1 VLAGLEPLTDDA
13 LTDDASEHRDVQL
26 VRGESSE
33 PLSSAQMARQGDEC
47 DREGPLTRPW
57 SGHFLWQ
64 PGLLSY
70 VGPGGSSDR
79 HSHHALQLAI
89 SFDEPLELLLD
100 DRQVRARAVL
110 VASRV
115 PHAFRTDGRRI
126 FYALIEPHSTIGFAL
141 TQSTQVTGR
150 DLADILPIGD
160 APAAE
165 ADALINYTHRMLD
178 LLAPRPSAS
187 PLSEPVI
194 NALAYLDAA
203 LDHPPRLAQAARAA
217 HISPSRLTHL
227 FSEQVGIPF
236 RRFVLWLRLRRAA
249 EHVGRTGSLTEAA
262 HAAGFSDLAHF
273 SRVCR
278 ATFGVAPTGLL
289 AMAPISA
296 SWPTHTRP
304 TGGKADTE
312 RVVSQAPGS

>member
-1 VLAGLEPLTDDA
+1 
-13 LTDDASEHRDVQL
+13 
-26 VRGESSE
+26 
-33 PLSSAQMARQGDEC
+33 MARQGDEFDC
-47 DREGPLTRPW
+47 ERCVTRPW

-89 SFDEPLELLLD
+89 SFDEPLDLLLD

-110 VASRV
+110 VAGGV

-126 FYALIEPHSTIGFAL
+126 FYALIEPHSTIGFSL
-141 TQSTQVTGR
+141 TRRITQVTGC
-150 DLADILPIGD
+150 DLANILPIGD
-160 APAAE
+160 APDAE
-165 ADALINYTHRMLD
+165 TDALIDYTHRMLD
-178 LLAPRPSAS
+178 LLAPRPTPP

-194 NALAYLDAA
+194 DALAYLDAA

-249 EHVGRTGSLTEAA
+249 EHVWRTRSLTEAA

-296 SWPTHTRP
+296 SWRPHVERNGQDGEPHTVASDHR
-304 TGGKADTE
+304 
-312 RVVSQAPGS
+312 Q

>member
-1 VLAGLEPLTDDA
+1 
-13 LTDDASEHRDVQL
+13 
-26 VRGESSE
+26 
-33 PLSSAQMARQGDEC
+33 MAREGDGC
-47 DREGPLTRPW
+47 DRERRIAAPW

-79 HSHHALQLAI
+79 HAHHALQLAI
-89 SFDEPLELLLD
+89 SFDEPLELVLD
-100 DRQVRARAVL
+100 ERRVRARAVL
-110 VASRV
+110 VGSGV

-126 FYALIEPHSTIGFAL
+126 FYALIEPHSATGSSLTRRGAQFA
-141 TQSTQVTGR
+141 GC
-150 DLADILPIGD
+150 DLAGVLPIAD

-165 ADALINYTHRMLD
+165 ADALIDYTRRMLD
-178 LLAPRPSAS
+178 PLAPQPPAS
-187 PLSEPVI
+187 RLSEPVI
-194 NALAYLDAA
+194 GALAYLDAT
-203 LDHPPRLAQAARAA
+203 LDDRPRLVQAARAA

-249 EHVGRTGSLTEAA
+249 EHVWRTRSLTEAA

-289 AMAPISA
+289 AMAPVSA
-296 SWPTHTRP
+296 SWPAH
-304 TGGKADTE
+304 AE
-312 RVVSQAPGS
+312 RDGSHGSRDSGSESRGAAQA

>member
-1 VLAGLEPLTDDA
+1 
-13 LTDDASEHRDVQL
+13 
-26 VRGESSE
+26 
-33 PLSSAQMARQGDEC
+33 MARQGDERDC
-47 DREGPLTRPW
+47 ERGVTRPW

-100 DRQVRARAVL
+100 DQQMRARAVL
-110 VASRV
+110 VGSGV
-115 PHAFRTDGRRI
+115 PHAFRTAGRRI
-126 FYALIEPHSTIGFAL
+126 FYALIEPHSAIGSSL
-141 TQSTQVTGR
+141 THRTAQVAGR

-165 ADALINYTHRMLD
+165 ADALIDYTLRMLD
-178 LLAPRPSAS
+178 LLAPRPPAS

-194 NALAYLDAA
+194 RALAYLDAG
-203 LDHPPRLAQAARAA
+203 LDHPPRLVQAARAA

-236 RRFVLWLRLRRAA
+236 RRFVLWLRLRLAA
-249 EHVGRTGSLTEAA
+249 EHVWQTQSLTEAA

-278 ATFGVAPTGLL
+278 ATFGVPPSGLL
-289 AMAPISA
+289 AMEPISA
-296 SWPTHTRP
+296 SWPTRV
-304 TGGKADTE
+304 E
-312 RVVSQAPGS
+312 RNGQVGEPPAMPSDRRR

>member
-1 VLAGLEPLTDDA
+1 
-13 LTDDASEHRDVQL
+13 
-26 VRGESSE
+26 
-33 PLSSAQMARQGDEC
+33 MARQGDGD
-47 DREGPLTRPW
+47 DRERSATRPW

-70 VGPGGSSDR
+70 VGLGGCSDR
-79 HSHHALQLAI
+79 HSHDALQLAI
-89 SFDEPLELLLD
+89 SFDEPLELILD

-110 VASRV
+110 VGSGV
-115 PHAFRTDGRRI
+115 PHGFRTDRRRI
-126 FYALIEPHSTIGFAL
+126 FYALIEPHGTVGSAL
-141 TQSTQVTGR
+141 RQRTAHLAGS
-150 DLADILPIGD
+150 DLAEILPIGD

-165 ADALINYTHRMLD
+165 ASALIAYTRTMLD
-178 LLAPRPSAS
+178 LLAPRPPAS
-187 PLSEPVI
+187 RLSEPVI
-194 NALAYLDAA
+194 GALAYLDAT
-203 LDHPPRLAQAARAA
+203 LDDPPRLAQAARAA

-249 EHVGRTGSLTEAA
+249 EHVWRTRSLTEAA
-262 HAAGFSDLAHF
+262 HAAGFSDQAHF

-296 SWPTHTRP
+296 SWPNP
-304 TGGKADTE
+304 VE
-312 RVVSQAPGS
+312 RDGPGDERRIY

>member
-1 VLAGLEPLTDDA
+1 
-13 LTDDASEHRDVQL
+13 
-26 VRGESSE
+26 
-33 PLSSAQMARQGDEC
+33 MARQGDEC
-47 DREGPLTRPW
+47 DCQRSTTRPW

-70 VGPGGSSDR
+70 VGSGGSSDR

-100 DRQVRARAVL
+100 DRHVRALAVL
-110 VASRV
+110 VPSGV

-126 FYALIEPHSTIGFAL
+126 FYALIEPHSAIGSSL
-141 TQSTQVTGR
+141 TQRTADVTGR

-165 ADALINYTHRMLD
+165 TDALIDYTHRMLD
-178 LLAPRPSAS
+178 LLAPRQPAS

-203 LDHPPRLAQAARAA
+203 LDHPPRLAHAARAA

-249 EHVGRTGSLTEAA
+249 EYVWRTRSLTEAA

-273 SRVCR
+273 SRVCH

-289 AMAPISA
+289 AIAPISA
-296 SWPTHTRP
+296 SWPTHV
-304 TGGKADTE
+304 E
-312 RVVSQAPGS
+312 YNQQAGESRTP

>member
-1 VLAGLEPLTDDA
+1 
-13 LTDDASEHRDVQL
+13 
-26 VRGESSE
+26 
-33 PLSSAQMARQGDEC
+33 MARQGDER
-47 DREGPLTRPW
+47 DREEGGVAPPW

-79 HSHHALQLAI
+79 HAHHALQLAI

-110 VASRV
+110 VASGV
-115 PHAFRTDGRRI
+115 PHSFRTDGRWI
-126 FYALIEPHSTIGFAL
+126 FYALIEPHSTIGSSLRHRTAQL
-141 TQSTQVTGR
+141 TGR
-150 DLADILPIGD
+150 DLAEIVPIGD

-165 ADALINYTHRMLD
+165 TDALIDYTRRMFE
-178 LLAPRPSAS
+178 LLAPRPPAA

-194 NALAYLDAA
+194 GALAYLDAT
-203 LDHPPRLAQAARAA
+203 LDDPPRLVQAARAA

-249 EHVGRTGSLTEAA
+249 EYVWRTRSLTEAA

-296 SWPTHTRP
+296 SWPTHL
-304 TGGKADTE
+304 GHDG
-312 RVVSQAPGS
+312 QAGEPHGAARSPAMARSRL

>member
-1 VLAGLEPLTDDA
+1 
-13 LTDDASEHRDVQL
+13 
-26 VRGESSE
+26 
-33 PLSSAQMARQGDEC
+33 MARAAHEY
-47 DREGPLTRPW
+47 DRERGVTQPW

-89 SFDEPLELLLD
+89 SFDEPLQLLLE

-110 VASRV
+110 VGSGV
-115 PHAFRTDGRRI
+115 PHAFRTGGRRI
-126 FYALIEPHSTIGFAL
+126 LYALIEPHSTIGSSLMQRTA
-141 TQSTQVTGR
+141 QVAER
-150 DLADILPIGD
+150 DLTDILPIGD

-165 ADALINYTHRMLD
+165 ADALIDYTRRMFD
-178 LLAPRPSAS
+178 VLAPRPPAS

-194 NALAYLDAA
+194 SALAYLDAA
-203 LDHPPRLAQAARAA
+203 LDHSPRLVQAADAA

-249 EHVGRTGSLTEAA
+249 EHVWRSRSLTEAA

-278 ATFGVAPTGLL
+278 ATFGVVPTGLL
-289 AMAPISA
+289 AMAPVSA
-296 SWPTHTRP
+296 SWPAHVER
-304 TGGKADTE
+304 TE
-312 RVVSQAPGS
+312 R

>member
-1 VLAGLEPLTDDA
+1 
-13 LTDDASEHRDVQL
+13 
-26 VRGESSE
+26 
-33 PLSSAQMARQGDEC
+33 MARQGGER
-47 DREGPLTRPW
+47 DRERCVTRPW

-89 SFDEPLELLLD
+89 SFDAPLELLLD
-100 DRQVRARAVL
+100 DRQVRAQAVL
-110 VASRV
+110 VGSGV
-115 PHAFRTDGRRI
+115 PHAFRTAGRRI
-126 FYALIEPHSTIGFAL
+126 FYALIEPHSTVGSSL
-141 TQSTQVTGR
+141 THRAAQITGR
-150 DLADILPIGD
+150 DLTDILPIGD
-160 APAAE
+160 VPAAE
-165 ADALINYTHRMLD
+165 TDALIDYTHRMLD
-178 LLAPRPSAS
+178 LLAPRPPAS

-194 NALAYLDAA
+194 SALAYLDAA
-203 LDHPPRLAQAARAA
+203 LDQSPRLVHAARAA

-249 EHVGRTGSLTEAA
+249 EYVWQTRSLTEAA

-289 AMAPISA
+289 AMAPVSA
-296 SWPTHTRP
+296 SWPTDVER
-304 TGGKADTE
+304 GGQDGE
-312 RVVSQAPGS
+312 PPHMAPNAGSDKLYS

>member
-1 VLAGLEPLTDDA
+1 M
-13 LTDDASEHRDVQL
+13 R
-26 VRGESSE
+26 RGEEDNCES
-33 PLSSAQMARQGDEC
+33 C
-47 DREGPLTRPW
+47 VTRPW

-79 HSHHALQLAI
+79 HAHHALQLAI

-100 DRQVRARAVL
+100 DRQMRARAVL
-110 VASRV
+110 VGSGV
-115 PHAFRTDGRRI
+115 PHAFRTDGRQI
-126 FYALIEPHSTIGFAL
+126 FYALVEPHGAIGFSLVHGTA
-141 TQSTQVTGR
+141 QVTGC
-150 DLADILPIGD
+150 DLADILPIGE

-165 ADALINYTHRMLD
+165 TDALIEYTDRMFGV
-178 LLAPRPSAS
+178 LAPRPPAS

-194 NALAYLDAA
+194 SALAYLDATS
-203 LDHPPRLAQAARAA
+203 DRPPRLAQAARAA

-227 FSEQVGIPF
+227 FSAQVGIPF

-249 EHVGRTGSLTEAA
+249 EHVWRTGSLTEAA

-289 AMAPISA
+289 AMAPIS
-296 SWPTHTRP
+296 HRGRP
-304 TGGKADTE
+304 TSSRPGRRGHGASHDPDCEPLAEVRDATNDL
-312 RVVSQAPGS
+312 RVC

>member
-1 VLAGLEPLTDDA
+1 MTFSVRA
-13 LTDDASEHRDVQL
+13 ASHGSLYRL
-26 VRGESSE
+26 C
-33 PLSSAQMARQGDEC
+33 MARQGDER
-47 DREGPLTRPW
+47 DRERGVARPW

-89 SFDEPLELLLD
+89 SFDEPLELQLD
-100 DRQVRARAVL
+100 DRQVRARALL
-110 VASRV
+110 VGSGV
-115 PHAFRTDGRRI
+115 PHAFRTDGRQI
-126 FYALIEPHSTIGFAL
+126 FYALIEPHSAIGCSLAHR
-141 TQSTQVTGR
+141 TAQVTGR
-150 DLADILPIGD
+150 DLADVLPIGD

-165 ADALINYTHRMLD
+165 TDALIGYTHRMFD
-178 LLAPRPSAS
+178 QLAPRPTAS

-194 NALAYLDAA
+194 KALAYLDETP
-203 LDHPPRLAQAARAA
+203 DHPPRLAQAARAA

-249 EHVGRTGSLTEAA
+249 EHVWRTRSLTEAA

-289 AMAPISA
+289 AMEPISA
-296 SWPTHTRP
+296 SWPTHVERNGRGRQSL
-304 TGGKADTE
+304 GG
-312 RVVSQAPGS
+312 

>member
-1 VLAGLEPLTDDA
+1 
-13 LTDDASEHRDVQL
+13 
-26 VRGESSE
+26 
-33 PLSSAQMARQGDEC
+33 MARQPDER
-47 DREGPLTRPW
+47 DRERSVAQPW

-89 SFDEPLELLLD
+89 SFDEPLELQLD

-110 VASRV
+110 VGSGV
-115 PHAFRTDGRRI
+115 PHAFRTGGRRI
-126 FYALIEPHSTIGFAL
+126 FYALIEPHSTIGFSLVHRTA
-141 TQSTQVTGR
+141 QITGR
-150 DLADILPIGD
+150 DLADVLPIGD

-165 ADALINYTHRMLD
+165 RDALIDYTHRMLD
-178 LLAPRPSAS
+178 LLGPQPPAS

-194 NALAYLDAA
+194 SALAYLDRE
-203 LDHPPRLAQAARAA
+203 LDQSPRLAQAARAA

-249 EHVGRTGSLTEAA
+249 EHVWRTRSLTEAA

-296 SWPTHTRP
+296 SWPTQVERNGQGGESHT
-304 TGGKADTE
+304 
-312 RVVSQAPGS
+312 APSDRRQ

>member
-1 VLAGLEPLTDDA
+1 
-13 LTDDASEHRDVQL
+13 
-26 VRGESSE
+26 
-33 PLSSAQMARQGDEC
+33 MARQGGEC
-47 DREGPLTRPW
+47 DRAGSGTQPW

-126 FYALIEPHSTIGFAL
+126 FYALIEPHSTIGSSLMRRTA
-141 TQSTQVTGR
+141 QSSER
-150 DLADILPIGD
+150 DLVDILPIGD

-165 ADALINYTHRMLD
+165 ADALIDYTQRMFD
-178 LLAPRPSAS
+178 VLAPQPPAA

-194 NALAYLDAA
+194 SALAYLDAA
-203 LDHPPRLAQAARAA
+203 LDHSPRLTQAARAA

-249 EHVGRTGSLTEAA
+249 EHVWQTRSLTEAA

-289 AMAPISA
+289 GMAPVSA
-296 SWPTHTRP
+296 SWPDHVRGLP
-304 TGGKADTE
+304 GP
-312 RVVSQAPGS
+312 VVPPGHRAIG

>member
-1 VLAGLEPLTDDA
+1 MP
-13 LTDDASEHRDVQL
+13 
-26 VRGESSE
+26 
-33 PLSSAQMARQGDEC
+33 
-47 DREGPLTRPW
+47 PW

-79 HSHHALQLAI
+79 HAHHALQLAI
-89 SFDEPLELLLD
+89 SFDEPLDLILD

-110 VASRV
+110 VGSGV
-115 PHAFRTDGRRI
+115 PHAFRTGGRRI
-126 FYALIEPHSTIGFAL
+126 FYGLIEPHSTIGCSL
-141 TQSTQVTGR
+141 THRAAQVAGC
-150 DLADILPIGD
+150 DLADILPLGD

-165 ADALINYTHRMLD
+165 ADALIDYTHRMID
-178 LLAPRPSAS
+178 LLAPTPPAS
-187 PLSEPVI
+187 PLSEPVVS
-194 NALAYLDAA
+194 ALAYLDET
-203 LDHPPRLAQAARAA
+203 LDDPPRLTQAARAA

-249 EHVGRTGSLTEAA
+249 EYVWRTRSLTEAA

-289 AMAPISA
+289 AMAPITA
-296 SWPTHTRP
+296 SWSPASNTP
-304 TGGKADTE
+304 GGAASHGDSGPQA
-312 RVVSQAPGS
+312 RVEGS

>member
-1 VLAGLEPLTDDA
+1 
-13 LTDDASEHRDVQL
+13 
-26 VRGESSE
+26 
-33 PLSSAQMARQGDEC
+33 M
-47 DREGPLTRPW
+47 RPW

-70 VGPGGSSDR
+70 VGLGGSSDR

-110 VASRV
+110 VASSV

-126 FYALIEPHSTIGFAL
+126 FYALIEPHSTIGFSL
-141 TQSTQVTGR
+141 THHTAHVTEC
-150 DLADILPIGD
+150 DLADILPIGE
-160 APAAE
+160 APVAE
-165 ADALINYTHRMLD
+165 TGALVDYTNQMLD
-178 LLAPRPSAS
+178 LLVPRSPASA
-187 PLSEPVI
+187 LSEPVMS
-194 NALAYLDAA
+194 ALAYLEAT
-203 LDHPPRLAQAARAA
+203 LDHPPRLVQAARAA

-249 EHVGRTGSLTEAA
+249 EYVWRTRSLTEAA
-262 HAAGFSDLAHF
+262 YAAGFSDLAHF

-296 SWPTHTRP
+296 SWPAQIEHDGRDGEPRP
-304 TGGKADTE
+304 M
-312 RVVSQAPGS
+312 S

>member
-1 VLAGLEPLTDDA
+1 MT
-13 LTDDASEHRDVQL
+13 
-26 VRGESSE
+26 
-33 PLSSAQMARQGDEC
+33 RQGDEG
-47 DREGPLTRPW
+47 DRERSVTRPW

-100 DRQVRARAVL
+100 DRRVRARAVL
-110 VASRV
+110 VASGA

-126 FYALIEPHSTIGFAL
+126 FYALIEPHSTIGFSL
-141 TQSTQVTGR
+141 TRHTAQVTGR

-165 ADALINYTHRMLD
+165 TEALIDYTHRMLD
-178 LLAPRPSAS
+178 LLAPRAPAS

-194 NALAYLDAA
+194 SALAYLDAA
-203 LDHPPRLAQAARAA
+203 LDHPPRLVHAARAA

-249 EHVGRTGSLTEAA
+249 EHVWRTRSLTEAA

-296 SWPTHTRP
+296 SWPTQV
-304 TGGKADTE
+304 E
-312 RVVSQAPGS
+312 RNNS